1 MEYCL
6 TQNCENFYGE
16 AITCRYG
23 KGTKEKA
30 MADLKLA
37 VEIFKACDWVITQI
51 DEDEYLLTRD
61 GKTTLLYVSRC

>member
-16 AITCRYG
+16 VVDYYYS

-30 MADLKLA
+30 MEDLKFA
-37 VEIFKACDWVITQI
+37 VEIFKACGWKITQI
-51 DEDEYLLTRD
+51 NEEKYSLTRD
-61 GKTTLLYVSRC
+61 GKENLLYISRC